1 MDAVSVTAAAGF
13 SANGMHCGIKADGV
27 PDLSTVFAD
36 TSVPTA
42 AVFTTSLTAA
52 PPVQLSRRHAGSG
65 SSRGVIIN
73 SGSANAGTG
82 ASGYRDAEEMTTA
95 LAGALGCMS
104 QEILVCSTGPIGGR
118 LPINDIANAVPGLVA
133 GAGSTA
139 EHGTNAA
146 LGILTTDSVP
156 KEAVA
161 RHRGVTVGGMAKGAG
176 MVRPDMATMLA
187 FITTDA
193 LVPTA
198 GAHHTGPFGNML
210 ARATASTF
218 NALNIDGWGW
228 HFFAADRTGG
238 MAAIEFLDGKVKALT
253 DEEKLGLDTFIK
265 VGCTECHTT
274 RLLGGDSFQVLGKA
288 RTDRS
293 AVGLC

>member
-1 MDAVSVTAAAGF
+1 MSVTAAAGF

-146 LGILTTDSVP
+146 LG
-156 KEAVA
+156 
-161 RHRGVTVGGMAKGAG
+161 
-176 MVRPDMATMLA
+176 
-187 FITTDA
+187 
-193 LVPTA
+193 
-198 GAHHTGPFGNML
+198 
-210 ARATASTF
+210 
-218 NALNIDGWGW
+218 
-228 HFFAADRTGG
+228 
-238 MAAIEFLDGKVKALT
+238 
-253 DEEKLGLDTFIK
+253 
-265 VGCTECHTT
+265 
-274 RLLGGDSFQVLGKA
+274 
-288 RTDRS
+288 
-293 AVGLC
+293 